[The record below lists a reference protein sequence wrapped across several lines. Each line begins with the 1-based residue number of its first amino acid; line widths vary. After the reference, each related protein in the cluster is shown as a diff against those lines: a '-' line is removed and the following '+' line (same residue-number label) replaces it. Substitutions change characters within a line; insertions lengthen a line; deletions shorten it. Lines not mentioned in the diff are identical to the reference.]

1 LELFFGFYIK
11 SRVLDGDRT
20 PLPRPPVLQKRG
32 PDYTDKISRPRIAAS
47 IAELPRLWRS
57 VSRCWKLIVVST
69 VGALCFGCGYFAAFI
84 VTYRQIPQRN
94 DQAPGRSL

>member
-1 LELFFGFYIK
+1 LFFGFYIK
-11 SRVLDGDRT
+11 SRVLDGDCT

-47 IAELPRLWRS
+47 IAEQPLLE
-57 VSRCWKLIVVST
+57 LIVVST

-94 DQAPGRSL
+94 YQAPGRSL